1 MSLGDQARRYLGLHN
16 AREQH
21 FKHCAQIAETN
32 ITGGVGGSLPR
43 SAFFK
48 YCARSHPG
56 LRKKRLEHSSGLLGD
71 LLSAV
76 EAVRNLDTPA
86 ADFAGEQTKAHE
98 EIR

>member
-43 SAFFK
+43 SAFLSIVLVATRASERRDLNTPLVCSVIF
-48 YCARSHPG
+48 CQ
-56 LRKKRLEHSSGLLGD
+56 LLKQ
-71 LLSAV
+71 
-76 EAVRNLDTPA
+76 
-86 ADFAGEQTKAHE
+86 FA
-98 EIR
+98 I